1 MFTTIRR
8 YQMKQPGQIDEVV
21 RRVEKGLVP
30 IVASQPEFEE
40 IGDVSALVSEIR
52 AAQAKL

>member
-30 IVASQPEFEE
+30 IVASQPGFEE